1 MTKLIK
7 WKTGNLNLRKKWEI
21 VEGKLIYLHKK
32 CLKYRKVLCY
42 LGADDSKRV

>member
-21 VEGKLIYLHKK
+21 VEGKLICLHKK